1 MLTNF
6 VMFEIVNT
14 WNLCKTEIVS
24 FQTQIAWL
32 WIFCHFTPD
41 MLEWWN
47 STPLLLPPRPFPPS
61 SKELLSAICIG
72 VVRFYI
78 NSRMCWV
85 CFAASFSPQC
95 FPDIYPH
102 SSVQTELEPW
112 AWSLRKW
119 LLPTSALM
127 ECTRLVGCLKTPE
140 RRSPKR
146 PLLWAL
152 GGMCASSVVSDSL
165 QP

>member
-41 MLEWWN
+41 MLERWN

-127 ECTRLVGCLKTPE
+127 DCTRLVGCLKTPE